1 MYSELFLKVGFMDI
15 QSWFSSQ
22 GSYADGVMLY
32 SKLPTC
38 NGNILR
44 GFARENTANFLKLK
58 YELKKASLSLTD
70 TNVAQLVKVAP
81 EKIASIPRNDKSK
94 ESEPLLQEI
103 IKQSAAVSFEK
114 ETMAMYPMELHATY
128 RQRVSD
134 FYLACELK
142 FQLNS
147 IADDDEND
155 ALKIIVQLDDLWT
168 KIDRAWMI
176 LGHWKDH
183 NRIMPTESH
192 EDFSQVSGNK
202 LVMLRDNLQSS
213 ISKREKTI
221 ESMQERVKASPE
233 DRTILNLL
241 NRKLEQLEQKKIDL
255 ETIRKKLKDE

>member
-1 MYSELFLKVGFMDI
+1 MDI

-22 GSYADGVMLY
+22 GSYADGVILY

-38 NGNILR
+38 NANVLR
-44 GFARENTANFLKLK
+44 SFARENTANFLKLK
-58 YELKKASLSLTD
+58 YELKKASLSIQSTIVPKKE
-70 TNVAQLVKVAP
+70 TIAP
-81 EKIASIPRNDKSK
+81 APKKPLKP
-94 ESEPLLQEI
+94 EPLLQEI

-114 ETMAMYPMELHATY
+114 ETMAMYPMELHSTY

-147 IADDDEND
+147 IADDDETN
-155 ALKIIVQLDDLWT
+155 ALTIIIQLDDLWT

-233 DRTILNLL
+233 DRTLLNLL

>member
-1 MYSELFLKVGFMDI
+1 MDI

-38 NGNILR
+38 NANVLR
-44 GFARENTANFLKLK
+44 SFARENTANFLKLK

-70 TNVAQLVKVAP
+70 TNVAQSVKVATEP
-81 EKIASIPRNDKSK
+81 KKPLKP
-94 ESEPLLQEI
+94 EPLLQEI

-114 ETMAMYPMELHATY
+114 ETMAMYPMELHSTY

-155 ALKIIVQLDDLWT
+155 ALKIIIQLDDLWT
-168 KIDRAWMI
+168 RIDRAWMI

-233 DRTILNLL
+233 DRTLLNLL

>member
-1 MYSELFLKVGFMDI
+1 MDI
-15 QSWFSSQ
+15 KRWFSSQ
-22 GSYADGVMLY
+22 GSYADGLKLY
-32 SKLPTC
+32 SQLSSC
-38 NGNILR
+38 NATVLKS
-44 GFARENTANFLKLK
+44 FARENTANFLKLK
-58 YELKKASLSLTD
+58 YELKKASLSLTY
-70 TNVAQLVKVAP
+70 TNAAQSLKVSTEP
-81 EKIASIPRNDKSK
+81 KKPIKPT
-94 ESEPLLQEI
+94 PLLKEI
-103 IKQSAAVSFEK
+103 IKQSAKVSFEK
-114 ETMAMYPMELHATY
+114 ETMAMYPMELHSTY

-147 IADDDEND
+147 TADDDETN
-155 ALKIIVQLDDLWT
+155 ALKIIIQLDNLWT
-168 KIDRAWMI
+168 RIDRAWMI

-221 ESMQERVKASPE
+221 ESMQERVKTSPE
-233 DRTILNLL
+233 DRTILTLL

>member
-1 MYSELFLKVGFMDI
+1 MDI
-15 QSWFSSQ
+15 KSWFSSQ
-22 GSYADGVMLY
+22 GSYADGLLLY
-32 SKLPTC
+32 GQLPTC
-38 NGNILR
+38 NQNLMR
-44 GFARENTANFLKLK
+44 SFARENTSNFLKLK
-58 YELKKASLSLTD
+58 YELKKALLSGQGAI
-70 TNVAQLVKVAP
+70 VPKKEIIAP
-81 EKIASIPRNDKSK
+81 EEIASMPRNDKSK

-103 IKQSAAVSFEK
+103 IKQSAKQSFEK
-114 ETMAMYPMELHATY
+114 ETMAMYPMELHSTY

-147 IADDDEND
+147 LADDDENA
-155 ALKIIVQLDDLWT
+155 ALNIIVQLDDLWT
-168 KIDRAWMI
+168 RIDRAWMI

-202 LVMLRDNLQSS
+202 LLMLRDNLQSS

-233 DRTILNLL
+233 DRSLLNLL

-255 ETIRKKLKDE
+255 ETIRKLLKE

>member
-1 MYSELFLKVGFMDI
+1 MDI

-22 GSYADGVMLY
+22 GSYADGILLY
-32 SKLPTC
+32 GQLPTC
-38 NGNILR
+38 NQNLMR
-44 GFARENTANFLKLK
+44 SFARENTSNFLKLK
-58 YELKKASLSLTD
+58 YELKKALLSGQGTIVPK
-70 TNVAQLVKVAP
+70 NEIIAP
-81 EKIASIPRNDKSK
+81 EPKKPIQP
-94 ESEPLLQEI
+94 EPLLQEI
-103 IKQSAAVSFEK
+103 IKQSANASFEK
-114 ETMAMYPMELHATY
+114 ETMAMYPMELHSTY

-147 IADDDEND
+147 LADDDENA
-155 ALKIIVQLDDLWT
+155 ALNIIIQLDDLWT
-168 KIDRAWMI
+168 RIDRAWMI

-202 LVMLRDNLQSS
+202 LLMLRDNLQSS

-233 DRTILNLL
+233 DRTLLNLL
-241 NRKLEQLEQKKIDL
+241 NRKLEQLEQKKLDL

>member
-1 MYSELFLKVGFMDI
+1 MDI

-38 NGNILR
+38 NANVLR
-44 GFARENTANFLKLK
+44 SFARENTANFLKLK

-70 TNVAQLVKVAP
+70 TNVTQSIKVAP
-81 EKIASIPRNDKSK
+81 EPKKPIKP
-94 ESEPLLQEI
+94 EPLLQEI

-114 ETMAMYPMELHATY
+114 ETMAMYPMELHSTY

-155 ALKIIVQLDDLWT
+155 ALKIIIQLDDLWT
-168 KIDRAWMI
+168 RIDRAWMI

-183 NRIMPTESH
+183 NRMMPTESH

-233 DRTILNLL
+233 DRSLLNLL

>member
-1 MYSELFLKVGFMDI
+1 MMFGAFFKVGFMDI

-32 SKLPTC
+32 SKLSTC
-38 NGNILR
+38 NANVLR
-44 GFARENTANFLKLK
+44 SFARENSANFLKLK

-70 TNVAQLVKVAP
+70 TNVAPLIKVAP
-81 EKIASIPRNDKSK
+81 EPKKTLK
-94 ESEPLLQEI
+94 SEPLLQEI

-114 ETMAMYPMELHATY
+114 ETMAMYPMELHSTY

-155 ALKIIVQLDDLWT
+155 ALNIIVQLDDLWT
-168 KIDRAWMI
+168 RIDRAWMI

-233 DRTILNLL
+233 DRTLLNLL

>member
-1 MYSELFLKVGFMDI
+1 MS
-15 QSWFSSQ
+15 
-22 GSYADGVMLY
+22 
-32 SKLPTC
+32 
-38 NGNILR
+38 GNSTIIPK
-44 GFARENTANFLKLK
+44 T
-58 YELKKASLSLTD
+58 
-70 TNVAQLVKVAP
+70 
-81 EKIASIPRNDKSK
+81 EKIVAEPKK
-94 ESEPLLQEI
+94 TVKAEPLLQEI
-103 IKQSAAVSFEK
+103 IKQSAKASFEK
-114 ETMAMYPMELHATY
+114 ETMAMYPMELHSTY

-147 IADDDEND
+147 TADDDEND
-155 ALKIIVQLDDLWT
+155 ALKIIIQLDDLWT
-168 KIDRAWMI
+168 RIDRAWMI

-221 ESMQERVKASPE
+221 GSMLERVKASPE
-233 DRTILNLL
+233 DRMLLNLY

>member
-1 MYSELFLKVGFMDI
+1 MDI

-32 SKLPTC
+32 SKLTTC
-38 NGNILR
+38 NANVLR
-44 GFARENTANFLKLK
+44 SFARENTANFLKLK

-81 EKIASIPRNDKSK
+81 EPKKPIKP
-94 ESEPLLQEI
+94 EPLLQEI

-114 ETMAMYPMELHATY
+114 ETMAMYPMELHSTY

-142 FQLNS
+142 FQLNA

-233 DRTILNLL
+233 DRTLLNLL

>member
-1 MYSELFLKVGFMDI
+1 MDI
-15 QSWFSSQ
+15 KSWFSSQ
-22 GSYADGVMLY
+22 GSYADGLKLY
-32 SKLPTC
+32 SQLPTC
-38 NGNILR
+38 NVNLLR
-44 GFARENTANFLKLK
+44 SFARENTSNFLKLK
-58 YELKKASLSLTD
+58 YELKKALLSGSSVIVSKTE
-70 TNVAQLVKVAP
+70 NVPTEPKKAVSV
-81 EKIASIPRNDKSK
+81 
-94 ESEPLLQEI
+94 EPLLKEI
-103 IKQSAAVSFEK
+103 IKQSSAVSFEK
-114 ETMAMYPMELHATY
+114 ETMAMYPMELHSTY

-147 IADDDEND
+147 IADDDESD
-155 ALKIIVQLDDLWT
+155 ALKIIIQLDDLWT
-168 KIDRAWMI
+168 KIDRAWMV

>member
-1 MYSELFLKVGFMDI
+1 MDI
-15 QSWFSSQ
+15 KSWFSSQ
-22 GSYADGVMLY
+22 GSYADGVLLY
-32 SKLPTC
+32 SKLPNC
-38 NGNILR
+38 NANLLKS
-44 GFARENTANFLKLK
+44 FSRENTANFTKLK

-70 TNVAQLVKVAP
+70 TNVGQLVKVAP
-81 EKIASIPRNDKSK
+81 EPKKTPNP
-94 ESEPLLQEI
+94 EPLLQEI
-103 IKQSAAVSFEK
+103 IKQSVAVSFEK

-147 IADDDEND
+147 IADDDEHD
-155 ALKIIVQLDDLWT
+155 ALKIIIQLDDLWT
-168 KIDRAWMI
+168 RIDRAWMV

-221 ESMQERVKASPE
+221 ESMQERVNASPE
-233 DRTILNLL
+233 DRTLLNLL